1 MTEAN
6 TNAIEIVVQG
16 NNEFALD
23 LYSHLAQAEKSNLF
37 FSPYSIS
44 SALAM
49 TYAGACGRTEQ
60 EMAKVL
66 RFAMEQDKLHSVFAR
81 LNESILGVQT
91 NGYEINIANRLWGHK
106 DFRIGKQFVELL
118 RTRYDADIEQVDFNG
133 PLELACRKIN
143 QWIEDQTAGRITD
156 LISPKALEGAI
167 HILLVNAVYFKGD
180 WKEKFD
186 EAVTNEDSF
195 HLEPFNEVKVQMMH
209 QQADFSYA
217 ETDGVQVL
225 ELPYGDGDL
234 SMIVLLPKRVGLL
247 GKLEA
252 ALSASNLNKWVSA
265 LVPQSV
271 DVFLPKFRLNHQIAM
286 AKLLKS
292 MGMVTAFDISTA
304 NFFGMIDPGVC
315 VIPPLCISEVLHK
328 AFVEVNEEG
337 TEAAAA
343 TGITVELGST
353 AFHRPPPVPVFR
365 ADHPFV
371 FLIRH
376 NRSGSILFLGRVTA
390 PQE

>member
-1 MTEAN
+1 
-6 TNAIEIVVQG
+6 V
-16 NNEFALD
+16 
-23 LYSHLAQAEKSNLF
+23 
-37 FSPYSIS
+37 
-44 SALAM
+44 
-49 TYAGACGRTEQ
+49 EQ
-60 EMAKVL
+60 ET
-66 RFAMEQDKLHSVFAR
+66 LHSVFAW
-81 LNESILGVQT
+81 LNESIFGVQT
-91 NGYEINIANRLWGHK
+91 NGYEIHLANRLWGHK
-106 DFRIGKQFVELL
+106 DFRIGKKFVELL
-118 RTRYDADIEQVDFNG
+118 RMRYDADLEQVDFNG
-133 PLELACRKIN
+133 HPELTCRKIN
-143 QWIEDQTAGRITD
+143 QWVEDQTAGRIAD
-156 LISPKALEGAI
+156 LISPETLEGAI
-167 HILLVNAVYFKGD
+167 QILLVNAVYFKGA

-186 EAVTNEDSF
+186 EAVTKEDPF

-217 ETDGVQVL
+217 ETDEVQVI

-247 GKLEA
+247 GTLEA
-252 ALSASNLNKWVSA
+252 ALSASNLDKWFSA

-271 DVFLPKFRLNHQIAM
+271 EVFLPKFRLNQQIAL
-286 AKLLKS
+286 AKVLKS
-292 MGMVTAFDISTA
+292 MGMVTAFDISIA

-315 VIPPLCISEVLHK
+315 MIPPLCISEVLHK
-328 AFVEVNEEG
+328 SFVEVNEEG

-343 TGITVELGST
+343 TGITVELCSA

-376 NRSGSILFLGRVTA
+376 NRSGSILFMGRVTD